1 MKFTLSYNSLNELG
15 PREKQE
21 DSIYPK
27 VGSAY
32 PEDLFVVCDGIGG
45 HERGEIASGAVCEA
59 LCKYVKEY
67 CNPKEPFE
75 DKDFLEALSAAYDA
89 LDVRDKGEEKKIGTT
104 MTFLKF
110 HKDGC
115 FAAHIGDSRIYH
127 IRPSETKDEKIRYVT
142 RDHSLVNDLIAVGE
156 LMPEQAETF
165 KYKNI
170 ITRSMQPNLARR
182 PKAEIRHIKDVKAGD
197 YFFMCTDGMLDNIT
211 DADLISVIS
220 NSRMSDSEKM
230 ARLKFLSKDS
240 HDNHSAHLIHVKK
253 ASGHL
258 MAQKWFRRTLVA
270 AAVACVIAVIGY
282 ISVKTVVG
290 YQEMNAVHKDLA
302 VYEDIYRRI
311 DSLFGEATVDRPLY
325 MEKWNLY
332 TQAAMIEERYAGTEY
347 SGYFTYGAREGA
359 DSTKRK
365 YDERRVEYM
374 KKLESQKSKETIH
387 QSN

>member
-27 VGSAY
+27 VGSVH

-45 HERGEIASGAVCEA
+45 HDRGEIASGAVCEA
-59 LCKYVKEY
+59 LFKYVKEH
-67 CNPKEPFE
+67 CDPKGSFE
-75 DKDFLEALSAAYDA
+75 DSDFLGALSAAYDA

-127 IRPSETKDEKIRYVT
+127 IRPSEAKDEKIKYVT

-182 PKAEIRHIKDVKAGD
+182 PKAEIRHIKDVKADD

-220 NSRMSDSEKM
+220 NNRMSDREKM

-240 HDNHSAHLIHVKK
+240 QDNHSAHLIHVKK

-258 MAQKWFRRTLVA
+258 MAQKWFKSALVV
-270 AAVACVIAVIGY
+270 AAVACVLAVIGF
-282 ISVKTVVG
+282 ISVKTVLG
-290 YQEMNAVHKDLA
+290 YQQMNAVHKDLT
-302 VYEDIYRRI
+302 VYEDIYRQI
-311 DSLFGEATVDRPLY
+311 DSLSSEATDGKPLY

-365 YDERRVEYM
+365 LDEKRIEHM
-374 KKLESQKSKETIH
+374 KMHESH
-387 QSN
+387 

>member
-27 VGSAY
+27 VGSVH

-59 LCKYVKEY
+59 LFKYVKEH
-67 CNPKEPFE
+67 CDPKGSFE
-75 DKDFLEALSAAYDA
+75 DSDFLGALSVAYDA

-127 IRPSETKDEKIRYVT
+127 IRPSEAKDEKIKYVT

-182 PKAEIRHIKDVKAGD
+182 PKAEIRHIKDVKADD

-220 NSRMSDSEKM
+220 NNHMSDREKM

-240 HDNHSAHLIHVKK
+240 QDNHSAHLIHVKK

-258 MAQKWFRRTLVA
+258 MAHKWFKSALVV
-270 AAVACVIAVIGY
+270 AAVACVLAVIGF
-282 ISVKTVVG
+282 ISVKTVLG
-290 YQEMNAVHKDLA
+290 YQQMNSVHKDLT
-302 VYEDIYRRI
+302 VYEDIYRQI
-311 DSLFGEATVDRPLY
+311 DSLSSEATDGKPLY

-365 YDERRVEYM
+365 LDEKRIEHM
-374 KKLESQKSKETIH
+374 KMHESH
-387 QSN
+387 